1 MMRQTIRANMTA
13 MRCVLSFLV
22 LFGAASGVFAAS
34 SRILPERISITRHK
48 LDQVVLVDGTTLTG
62 IVKWETGLD
71 LTMATDKGTT
81 TIPLAA
87 TSSIVRN
94 NTALEVT
101 KLPVLLVLVFFSIFF
116 TILLKRTRRGVPIAL
131 RRLPGIDAIEEAI
144 GRATEMGRPVLFIPG
159 LNDIDDIQTL
169 AGISILSHVA
179 YIAAEYDTPVIVACR
194 RSVVLTMAEE
204 TVKEASLAAGRPDVF
219 IPNNMRYLSDDQ
231 FAFTAGV
238 NGIMLR
244 ERPASCIYMG
254 CFYSESLILAETGF
268 VSGAIQVAGTAN
280 IAQLPFF
287 VAACDYTLMGEE
299 FFAASA
305 YLSKEPSILTSVKA
319 ADWIK
324 MIILPVLVVG
334 VVLTTIAAVQESK
347 GSPAKP
353 PPGSVAWVVQLL
365 KEIF

>member
-1 MMRQTIRANMTA
+1 MMRTKRAIVAIIAVVVSAFASSAIGANAKPQRILPDQVGLVQLKNDAIRLKSGTTITGFMTSRRADSITIRISDGVTTTIPKAATTLIEQHNPNLDLTKLP
-13 MRCVLSFLV
+13 VLIMLV
-22 LFGAASGVFAAS
+22 LFGAFFVMLQRRARSV
-34 SRILPERISITRHK
+34 R
-48 LDQVVLVDGTTLTG
+48 
-62 IVKWETGLD
+62 GL
-71 LTMATDKGTT
+71 G
-81 TIPLAA
+81 
-87 TSSIVRN
+87 
-94 NTALEVT
+94 
-101 KLPVLLVLVFFSIFF
+101 
-116 TILLKRTRRGVPIAL
+116 L

-169 AGISILSHVA
+169 AGLSILSHVA

-244 ERPASCIYMG
+244 ERPASAIYMG

-280 IAQLPFF
+280 VAQLPFF
-287 VAACDYTLMGEE
+287 VAACDYTLLGEE

-305 YLSKEPSILTSVKA
+305 YLSKEPPILASIVA
-319 ADWIK
+319 ADWLK
-324 MIILPVLVVG
+324 MIMLLAIVLGVILATLVATG
-334 VVLTTIAAVQESK
+334 VAGADF
-347 GSPAKP
+347 
-353 PPGSVAWVVQLL
+353 AWFLQLL
-365 KEIF
+365 KEVF

>member
-1 MMRQTIRANMTA
+1 MTPAGHSIRASRAILLIGA
-13 MRCVLSFLV
+13 MLLLTNAFC
-22 LFGAASGVFAAS
+22 AK
-34 SRILPERISITRHK
+34 RILPEQVPILPITK
-48 LDQVVLVDGTTLTG
+48 DIVVLTNDTTLTG
-62 IVKWETGLD
+62 TLGTSREETINLRTSDGV
-71 LTMATDKGTT
+71 TT
-81 TIPLAA
+81 TIAKSQTKL
-87 TSSIVRN
+87 TRRN
-94 NTALEVT
+94 NAALDLT
-101 KLPVLLVLVFFSIFF
+101 KLPVLLVLILFGVFFVV
-116 TILLKRTRRGVPIAL
+116 LQRRAKEGRHPGL

-169 AGISILSHVA
+169 AGLSILSHVA

-280 IAQLPFF
+280 VAQLPFF
-287 VAACDYTLMGEE
+287 VAACDYTLLGEE

-305 YLSKEPSILTSVKA
+305 YLSKEAPILASIVA
-319 ADWIK
+319 ADWLK
-324 MIILPVLVVG
+324 MIILPVLIIG
-334 VVLTTIAAVQESK
+334 VILATFVALY
-347 GSPAKP
+347 SPASYGHP
-353 PPGSVAWVVQLL
+353 TIGDAAYWLL
-365 KEIF
+365 QFIQEVF

>member
-1 MMRQTIRANMTA
+1 MRALLHVSRLAAAAAI
-13 MRCVLSFLV
+13 VLALSLPA
-22 LFGAASGVFAAS
+22 LAAPRPE
-34 SRILPERISITRHK
+34 RILP
-48 LDQVVLVDGTTLTG
+48 DQVGIINLKPDVIVLENGTTITG
-62 IVKWETGLD
+62 FIKSLRQNSLYVRTSDGV
-71 LTMATDKGTT
+71 TT
-81 TIPLAA
+81 TIARAETSRIEQHNLA
-87 TSSIVRN
+87 
-94 NTALEVT
+94 LDLT
-101 KLPVLLVLVFFSIFF
+101 KLPVLLILVLFGWFFYV
-116 TILLKRTRRGVPIAL
+116 LQRRARQSKELSL

-169 AGISILSHVA
+169 AGLSILSHVA

-204 TVKEASLAAGRPDVF
+204 TVKQASLAAGRPDVF

-280 IAQLPFF
+280 VAQLPFF
-287 VAACDYTLMGEE
+287 VAACDYTLLGEE

-305 YLSKEPSILTSVKA
+305 YLSKDPPILASIVA
-319 ADWIK
+319 ADWLK
-324 MIILPVLVVG
+324 MIILPVLILGIILATVVAMNYTPDVTG
-334 VVLTTIAAVQESK
+334 
-347 GSPAKP
+347 P
-353 PPGSVAWVVQLL
+353 PHGATWLLQLL
-365 KEIF
+365 KEVF